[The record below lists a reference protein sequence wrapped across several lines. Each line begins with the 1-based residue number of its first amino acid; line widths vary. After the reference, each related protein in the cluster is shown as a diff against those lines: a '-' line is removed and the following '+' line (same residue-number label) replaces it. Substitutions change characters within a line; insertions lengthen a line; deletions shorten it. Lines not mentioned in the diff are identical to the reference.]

1 MKTFKYWVCY
11 FGNQYIFA
19 VAWYSIKPKMLWAS
33 SQIPKNRLMTIE
45 AAGGGYI
52 KNKEIFLVEKY
63 HRLLEIK

>member
-11 FGNQYIFA
+11 LSTQYIFA

-33 SQIPKNRLMTIE
+33 SQIPKNRLMAIE

-52 KNKEIFLVEKY
+52 K
-63 HRLLEIK
+63 IK